1 MGSIQ
6 QISLGA
12 VCVAAAFIFGS
23 YINNHP
29 SIGSKQVTNEP
40 DDRLSADDL
49 GLNEKRVENM
59 PNLKHRVVSRI
70 ELGELPAN
78 TSPIVPDGPKLPSP
92 GDLDPRLDLA
102 VPMDSIDDDQEL
114 ASTAAANNP
123 AETQRRTNAKSVA
136 PDFSSVAASMGDQ
149 FEKPLIA
156 EMPTAKTPK
165 INNIQNIADSF
176 RGRREPDETLE
187 APQFKDSAFDGL
199 SKTAVA
205 SKPQPQSEKA
215 EQAKATTTIE
225 SPFNT
230 VAPSFAMKKP
240 ALDDGTVQ
248 QMEAAKFDRSINDG
262 SNTVAGKMNS
272 VLNASGQAASA
283 PAATNRVTSRGRA
296 IGDLSIQRAEND
308 GDKSEADAP
317 SVDSQHVKQHQ
328 MQELP
333 STQAVMP
340 PAGSLAIAKGDLPE
354 IEQQPIRRAAK
365 PPFALTNEAKVKLV
379 RLRTE
384 ALKKIPLETT
394 KFAEHIVMPGE
405 TLQSIST
412 RYLSKPDFYLDI
424 YLANRD
430 RLRNPVEIPQG
441 IVLRVPLYK

>member
-12 VCVAAAFIFGS
+12 VCVASAFIFGS

-29 SIGSKQVTNEP
+29 SIGSKQVANEA
-40 DDRLSADDL
+40 DNRLSADDL
-49 GLNEKRVENM
+49 GLNEKRAESM
-59 PNLKHRVVSRI
+59 PNLKHRVFSRI
-70 ELGELPAN
+70 ELGELPGNA
-78 TSPIVPDGPKLPSP
+78 SSIVPDGPKLPSP

-102 VPMDSIDDDQEL
+102 VPIDSIDNDREL
-114 ASTAAANNP
+114 AGAGVVSNFP
-123 AETQRRTNAKSVA
+123 ERQRLSNADLTA
-136 PDFSSVAASMGDQ
+136 PDFSSIAASMDDQ

-156 EMPTAKTPK
+156 EMPTAKTP
-165 INNIQNIADSF
+165 IQSNIKNIANSF
-176 RGRREPDETLE
+176 RGKRELDETLQ

-199 SKTAVA
+199 SKTDITSNSQPTPEKVDQVKA
-205 SKPQPQSEKA
+205 SPG
-215 EQAKATTTIE
+215 IE

-230 VAPSFAMKKP
+230 VAPSLSMKKP
-240 ALDDGTVQ
+240 AVDNKTFQ
-248 QMEAAKFDRSINDG
+248 QIEAANVDRPTNNLSD
-262 SNTVAGKMNS
+262 TVADEMNS
-272 VLNASGQAASA
+272 VLDASGQTASA
-283 PAATNRVTSRGRA
+283 PVATNRVTSRGRA
-296 IGDLSIQRAEND
+296 MGDLLSQIAKSD
-308 GDKSEADAP
+308 GKTDDGETP
-317 SVDSQHVKQHQ
+317 FVDRQPVKLHQ
-328 MQELP
+328 MQTLP
-333 STQAVMP
+333 RTQPVIA
-340 PAGSLAIAKGDLPE
+340 PADNLAQENLPG
-354 IEQQPIRRAAK
+354 IDQQPIRRAAK

-430 RLRNPVEIPQG
+430 RLSNPVEIPQG
-441 IVLRVPLYK
+441 IVLKVPLYK

>member
-29 SIGSKQVTNEP
+29 SIGSKQVTNES

-49 GLNEKRVENM
+49 GLAEKRVENM

-70 ELGELPAN
+70 EIDELPAN
-78 TSPIVPDGPKLPSP
+78 ASPVVPDGPKLPSP

-102 VPMDSIDDDQEL
+102 VPMDSIDNDREL
-114 ASTAAANNP
+114 ASTGSANSP
-123 AETQRRTNAKSVA
+123 PEQQRHLNANSVA
-136 PDFSSVAASMGDQ
+136 PDFSSVAASMDEQ

-156 EMPTAKTPK
+156 KMPTAKTPTGSS
-165 INNIQNIADSF
+165 IQNIADSF
-176 RGRREPDETLE
+176 RGRREPDETLK
-187 APQFKDSAFDGL
+187 APQFKDRAFDGF
-199 SKTAVA
+199 SKTDVA
-205 SKPQPQSEKA
+205 STPQEVDQVKA
-215 EQAKATTTIE
+215 SPVIE

-240 ALDDGTVQ
+240 AQDNDAAQ
-248 QMEAAKFDRSINDG
+248 QIEAAKVDRAIND
-262 SNTVAGKMNS
+262 SNDTVAGKMNS
-272 VLNASGQAASA
+272 VLDASGQAASE

-296 IGDLSIQRAEND
+296 IGDLSIQTAKIGGE
-308 GDKSEADAP
+308 KP
-317 SVDSQHVKQHQ
+317 SVGSQPVKPHQ
-328 MQELP
+328 MQKLP

-340 PAGSLAIAKGDLPE
+340 PAGSLAIAKGDLPG
-354 IEQQPIRRAAK
+354 IDQQPIRRAAK

-384 ALKKIPLETT
+384 ALKKIPLDTT

-430 RLRNPVEIPQG
+430 RLSNPVEIPQG
-441 IVLRVPLYK
+441 IVLKVPLYK